1 MALPRRGLGLFCVFV
16 AVSTVLGVIQ
26 SHPGVQ
32 GDLVFAALSAGVGAF
47 LLRIRRKPAEPK
59 EPPGPQP
66 LVRKEWLIA
75 MAITF
80 VSLMVIVIMF
90 GGHPA

>member
-26 SHPGVQ
+26 SHPGV
-32 GDLVFAALSAGVGAF
+32 GGSGLRRVVGGGRCLPASD
-47 LLRIRRKPAEPK
+47 PSQAAEPK

-75 MAITF
+75 MAIMF
-80 VSLMVIVIMF
+80 VSLMVTVIMF